1 MNIYVGNL
9 SYQTNDQD
17 LRSAFEAFGKVSRA
31 TVIMDRETGR
41 SKGFGFVEMPNNAEA
56 EEAIRSMNGRSVDG
70 RNIRVNQAEERK
82 PREGGGGGGGGPGG
96 PRRRF

>member
-9 SYQTNDQD
+9 AYTTNEQE
-17 LRSAFEAFGKVSRA
+17 LRDAFEAFGKVTRA

-41 SKGFGFVEMPNNAEA
+41 SKGFGFVEMANNAEA
-56 EEAIRSMNGRSVDG
+56 EEAIKSMNGRNLSG
-70 RNIRVNQAEERK
+70 RTIRVNQAEERK
-82 PREGGGGGGGGPGG
+82 PRDNAGG

>member
-9 SYQTNDQD
+9 AYTTNEQE
-17 LRSAFEAFGKVSRA
+17 LRDAFEAFGKVTRA

-41 SKGFGFVEMPNNAEA
+41 SKGFGFVEMANNAEA
-56 EEAIRSMNGRSVDG
+56 EEAIKSMNGRNVGG
-70 RNIRVNQAEERK
+70 RTIRVNQAEERK
-82 PREGGGGGGGGPGG
+82 PRDNNG

>member
-9 SYQTNDQD
+9 AYTTNEQE
-17 LRSAFEAFGKVSRA
+17 LRDAFEAFGIVSRA

-41 SKGFGFVEMPNNAEA
+41 SKGFGFVEMANNAEA
-56 EEAIRSMNGRSVDG
+56 EEAIKSMNGRNLSG
-70 RNIRVNQAEERK
+70 RTIRVNQAEERK
-82 PREGGGGGGGGPGG
+82 PRDNAGA

>member
-9 SYQTNDQD
+9 AYTTNEQD
-17 LRSAFEAFGKVSRA
+17 LRAAFEAFGSVSRA

-41 SKGFGFVEMPNNAEA
+41 SKGFGFVEMANNAEA
-56 EEAIRSMNGRSVDG
+56 EEAIKSMNGRNLSG
-70 RNIRVNQAEERK
+70 RTIRVNQAEERK
-82 PREGGGGGGGGPGG
+82 PRDNAGA

>member
-9 SYQTNDQD
+9 AYTTNEQE
-17 LRSAFEAFGKVSRA
+17 LRDAFEAFGKVTRA

-41 SKGFGFVEMPNNAEA
+41 SKGFGFVEMANNAEA
-56 EEAIRSMNGRSVDG
+56 EEAIQSMNGRNLSG
-70 RNIRVNQAEERK
+70 RTIRVNQAEERK
-82 PREGGGGGGGGPGG
+82 PRDNAGG